1 VPLDVI
7 QMPNYQSGWSQLNVF
22 ADKLVNAYKEAQL
35 KKWDNEWMAIA
46 ISDIENANKQ
56 DDLLDK
62 IEPPSGY
69 IDTEGIKQ
77 FSDNALG
84 MLQKKELMAGGLN
97 EGVTAPLSQLP
108 DKTGEAKPQ
117 LLPDV
122 QEFNDLYKFVSELPT
137 GKVDWTNSLNIF
149 KKRLESKRA
158 LGSQAEQFL
167 NMILGQAPTDQRA
180 KFEADFNLAGKMKD
194 VLYPNQTQSFD
205 PNEYLKANPD
215 MEITGYNSNTGGYS
229 FGKKKAPET
238 QLDTDALNAF
248 MKDNKLQV
256 KGITVNEK
264 GEKNI
269 SLEPIGNGELG
280 LKEMLEVIKG
290 LEAQGYNASYSKN
303 GLSVSV
309 PEPKGTTTKKAPT
322 YEEVKAINKDLL
334 DPLND
339 YDTIYQRASV
349 EDDLTV
355 KGLGIVTKA
364 DRAKKIYDYALAGDD
379 EALGINNYDA
389 IDSKGN
395 NIAVIDKKGNVKD
408 VELYEELYNEYEQGA
423 KEYYE
428 ATGKLLPKEYLSLEE
443 AGTHGATIFD
453 WNGGQNPVLNTKNVE
468 WSFLPKIGETRV
480 DDKGIIWKYIGDN
493 KWESIK

>member
-69 IDTEGIKQ
+69 IDTEGIKK
-77 FSDNALG
+77 FSDSAMG
-84 MLQKKELMAGGLN
+84 MLQKKEVMTGGIT
-97 EGVTAPLSQLP
+97 EGITSPISQPNQAVTQ
-108 DKTGEAKPQ
+108 EAKPQ

-180 KFEADFNLAGKMKD
+180 KFEADFNLAGNMKD
-194 VLYPNQTQSFD
+194 VLYPDQTPKSEMEMYLNNPEEYKKYKEAGRVPEKPTEWDKKVDIIMQLNPTEDELKKFLGVYIPPENQTEFD
-205 PNEYLKANPD
+205 KKFDLVMKTNPSPNELKKFLGTY
-215 MEITGYNSNTGGYS
+215 I
-229 FGKKKAPET
+229 APET
-238 QLDTDALNAF
+238 SSA
-248 MKDNKLQV
+248 
-256 KGITVNEK
+256 
-264 GEKNI
+264 
-269 SLEPIGNGELG
+269 
-280 LKEMLEVIKG
+280 
-290 LEAQGYNASYSKN
+290 
-303 GLSVSV
+303 
-309 PEPKGTTTKKAPT
+309 KKAPT

-334 DPLND
+334 NPLND
-339 YDTIYQRASV
+339 YDTVYQRASV

>member
-180 KFEADFNLAGKMKD
+180 KFEADFNLAGNMKD
-194 VLYPNQTQSFD
+194 VLYPDQTPKSEMEMYLNNPEEYKKYKEAGRVPEKPTEWDKKVDIIMQLNPTEDELKKFLGVYIPPENQTEFD
-205 PNEYLKANPD
+205 KKFDLVMKTNPSPNELKKFLGTY
-215 MEITGYNSNTGGYS
+215 I
-229 FGKKKAPET
+229 APET
-238 QLDTDALNAF
+238 SSA
-248 MKDNKLQV
+248 
-256 KGITVNEK
+256 
-264 GEKNI
+264 
-269 SLEPIGNGELG
+269 
-280 LKEMLEVIKG
+280 
-290 LEAQGYNASYSKN
+290 
-303 GLSVSV
+303 
-309 PEPKGTTTKKAPT
+309 KKAPT